1 MTKDI
6 LEERMK
12 ELLNLINKSAE
23 NFQILKAQVEN
34 ATNNHNILVGRFE
47 ESKALYEKFYSSESE
62 KVIEAHV
69 VE

>member
-6 LEERMK
+6 LEARMK

-34 ATNNHNILVGRFE
+34 ATNNHNTLVGRFE
-47 ESKALYEKFYSSESE
+47 EAKALYEKFDLPESE
-62 KVIEAHV
+62 KVIETHV
-69 VE
+69 AE

>member
-6 LEERMK
+6 LEARMK

-34 ATNNHNILVGRFE
+34 ATNNHNTLVGRFE
-47 ESKALYEKFYSSESE
+47 EAKALYEKFDSPESE
-62 KVIEAHV
+62 KVIETHV
-69 VE
+69 AE

>member
-23 NFQILKAQVEN
+23 NFQILKAQIEN
-34 ATNNHNILVGRFE
+34 ATNNHNTLVGRFE
-47 ESKALYEKFYSSESE
+47 EAKALYEKFDSSESE

-69 VE
+69 VA